1 MKLIV
6 TYQSAIKSEPINLA
20 TIELPDEIVQEIA
33 LNMNTQ
39 VEHAFFLDLAT
50 TKYLGRVAAP
60 IGGLR

>member
-1 MKLIV
+1 MLIV
-6 TYQSAIKSEPINLA
+6 TYKSAIRSEVDVLT

-50 TKYLGRVAAP
+50 TRCLGRVPAP